1 MNSFPTVLICDT
13 TYKTN
18 KYCLLLMEI
27 VGITSINMTFAI
39 AFAYSSSERMNNF
52 EFALSK
58 VKRLLVKYDMLP

>member
-1 MNSFPTVLICDT
+1 
-13 TYKTN
+13 
-18 KYCLLLMEI
+18 MEI